1 MQLDKT
7 QIAIRERGLLE
18 LFDLSLLVIKRYV
31 WRIVVTTAVLAV
43 PFSLVNTAILW
54 NLRPD
59 LPTEVTTAQYGLLMV
74 ILIFLEAPLA
84 TSLVT
89 LMLGDVM
96 FHDEP
101 DWRRMMSAPFS
112 LIPRMFWLVAVLRG
126 VVPGMG
132 LVFLCTLENAEAWGF
147 FLFLLVAYA
156 TILRGVRPFVGEIIL
171 LERNPFYAQDANT
184 MTVGR
189 RSAALHNPNFGDM
202 VIRAM
207 ASTFAIPL
215 ACAVCIN
222 VWALRGYLFGQWGW
236 DSVMLDIL
244 LPASLWLVAAFMTVA
259 RFLSYLDLRIRREGW
274 EVELVVRAEANRWK
288 GAPA

>member
-18 LFDLSLLVIKRYV
+18 LFDLSLLVIKRYMG
-31 WRIVVTTAVLAV
+31 RIVITTAAMAI
-43 PFSLVNTAILW
+43 PFTLINIAILS

-59 LPTEVTTAQYGLLMV
+59 LPTEVTSAQYGMLMV

-101 DWRRMMSAPFS
+101 SWRRMLSAPFS
-112 LIPRMFWLVAVLRG
+112 LIPRMFWLVALLRG

-132 LVFLCTLENAEAWGF
+132 MVFLCTLDDGEAWGF
-147 FLFLLVAYA
+147 LLFLLVAYA
-156 TILRGVRPFVGEIIL
+156 MVLRGVRPFLGEIIL
-171 LERNPFYAQDANT
+171 LERNPFYANDANT

-207 ASTFAIPL
+207 ASTFSVPL
-215 ACAVCIN
+215 ACAICIN
-222 VWALRGYLFGQWGW
+222 IWALRGYLFGQWAW
-236 DSVMLDIL
+236 DWVMLDLL
-244 LPASLWLVAAFMTVA
+244 LPTSLWMVAAYMAVT

-288 GAPA
+288 GATV